1 MAGLNSSRSCG
12 LRRLVR
18 GRIPDLPFLPKTF
31 DAIVCLDVLYYEDIS
46 REDAL
51 RRFAEL
57 LRPGGMLVMNL
68 PAFSCLRGRHDLAVG
83 IHGRFRKRSV
93 DAMLAE
99 AGFDEA
105 SSSYW
110 NTSLFMPIL
119 IWRWLSRLWPGEVE
133 SDVGLSPG
141 WVNRVLRG
149 SAPSSASVNGSRCLS
164 APPFSPLQSDGR
176 SAVPGDASPP
186 RWVSGHRAFHCR
198 HRDRHLAR
206 DSYSS
211 RLGPL
216 LSILRACRFRGM
228 RAWLRRARRSGGD
241 GRAAG
246 VPQPGRGPVRLY

>member
-1 MAGLNSSRSCG
+1 VKEREYATMAATERDHWWYRSLRARVLAALHGRIVERATLLDAGCGTGGTYQAVTEEYPQATYIGLEPRMAGLNSSRSCG

-141 WVNRVLRG
+141 WVNRVLAALLGAEQRVG
-149 SAPSSASVNGSRCLS
+149 KWVPMPLGTSVLTT
-164 APPFSPLQSDGR
+164 A
-176 SAVPGDASPP
+176 
-186 RWVSGHRAFHCR
+186 
-198 HRDRHLAR
+198 
-206 DSYSS
+206 
-211 RLGPL
+211 
-216 LSILRACRFRGM
+216 I
-228 RAWLRRARRSGGD
+228 RRAECRS
-241 GRAAG
+241 R
-246 VPQPGRGPVRLY
+246 